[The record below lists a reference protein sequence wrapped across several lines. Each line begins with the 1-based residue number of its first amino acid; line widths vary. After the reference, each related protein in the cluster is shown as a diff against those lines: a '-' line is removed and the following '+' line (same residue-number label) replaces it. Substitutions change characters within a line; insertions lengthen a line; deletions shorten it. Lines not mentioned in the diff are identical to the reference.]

1 MCSILFFRI
10 GFGRLEDPDSGEV
23 KQFVQEQ
30 VRLTESVLKS
40 CDAREKLR
48 DKITKLFDH
57 PRYDVP
63 FKRGDKYF
71 YFHNTG
77 LQAQNVLYVQV
88 NLWIIINLAKKIISF
103 IFFFPF
109 SLKFYNWYRVVWMES
124 QRCYLIPMLLARM
137 EQSHWTRFRW
147 VRTLSTW
154 LTGLA
159 RVGVIGSQSRLCML
173 RTRESKLTRYL
184 GWEFIIIFCYRWENL
199 SILIVM
205 GFLSHEFVVT
215 G

>member
-1 MCSILFFRI
+1 MILWLTITTALSLPILIDGKLDLNGYSAFLLKSLHLDFNAMCLILFFRI

-88 NLWIIINLAKKIISF
+88 NL
-103 IFFFPF
+103 
-109 SLKFYNWYRVVWMES
+109 
-124 QRCYLIPMLLARM
+124 
-137 EQSHWTRFRW
+137 
-147 VRTLSTW
+147 
-154 LTGLA
+154 
-159 RVGVIGSQSRLCML
+159 
-173 RTRESKLTRYL
+173 
-184 GWEFIIIFCYRWENL
+184 
-199 SILIVM
+199 
-205 GFLSHEFVVT
+205 
-215 G
+215 